1 MTASSFQWRR
11 TAVTACP
18 HDADGGRIPD
28 FCFAEQAAAGLVTTA
43 SDLARFVA
51 AALPGPE
58 GKEDEVGNGSMDRS
72 QRSR

>member
-1 MTASSFQWRR
+1 MATHSGDGLPPRR
-11 TAVTACP
+11 RRP
-18 HDADGGRIPD
+18 PIPD